1 MSAPHAYRRSMWIIT
16 TSGFLSVVQN
26 LNSKG
31 PDDALLVRGR
41 VRADLERF
49 ADFAA
54 QHGNR
59 PAVVGSPDAD
69 YGFRLTTSRETLS
82 AFLDAQVKTL
92 DYPNFKSEVAKTDPQ
107 RTHAYMDVWTALR
120 RLQGRRA

>member
-1 MSAPHAYRRSMWIIT
+1 MWLIT

-26 LNSKG
+26 LNSTG

-54 QHGNR
+54 RRGAR
-59 PAVVGSPDAD
+59 PEVVESPDAD
-69 YGFRLTTSRETLS
+69 YGFRLTTSRDVLA
-82 AFLDAQVKTL
+82 AFVAERVATL
-92 DYPNFKSEVAKTDPQ
+92 DYPNFKSEIYKADPV
-107 RTHAYMDVWTALR
+107 REKVYEDAWAVLHGLKKV
-120 RLQGRRA
+120 RA

>member
-1 MSAPHAYRRSMWIIT
+1 MWLIT

-26 LNSKG
+26 LDSKG

-54 QHGNR
+54 QRGGR
-59 PAVVGSPDAD
+59 PAVVESPEAD
-69 YGFRLTTSRETLS
+69 YGFRLTTSRDVLA
-82 AFLDAQVKTL
+82 AFVAERVAAL
-92 DYPNFKSEVAKTDPQ
+92 DYPNFKSEIYKADPV
-107 RTHAYMDVWTALR
+107 REKVYEDAWAVLHGLKKV
-120 RLQGRRA
+120 RA

>member
-1 MSAPHAYRRSMWIIT
+1 MWLIT
-16 TSGFLSVVQN
+16 TQGFLSIVRN
-26 LNSKG
+26 LDSKG

-54 QHGNR
+54 QPGKR
-59 PAVVGSPDAD
+59 PAVIESPDAD

-82 AFLDAQVKTL
+82 AFLDAQVERL
-92 DYPNFKSEVAKTDPQ
+92 DYPNFKSEVAKTDPK
-107 RTHAYMDVWTALR
+107 RAHAYMDVWTALR
-120 RLQGRRA
+120 RLQGSRA